1 MKTDSDLQSEILQ
14 EYEYSKPFVAL
25 VIIGAVLLG
34 LFTLFC
40 ITAGVTAIFNLIFP
54 NIQ

>member
-1 MKTDSDLQSEILQ
+1 MKIDSELQEQ
-14 EYEYSKPFVAL
+14 MMAEYEYSKPFV
-25 VIIGAVLLG
+25 IILGIGVFLFG
-34 LFTLFC
+34 LFVLFC

>member
-1 MKTDSDLQSEILQ
+1 MKVDSELQQEIIS
-14 EYEYSKPFVAL
+14 EYEYSKPFVAIL
-25 VIIGAVLLG
+25 LIGAIIFG
-34 LFTLFC
+34 LFVLFC

>member
-14 EYEYSKPFVAL
+14 EYEYSKPFVIIL
-25 VIIGAVLLG
+25 GIGAVIFG
-34 LFTLFC
+34 LFALFC
-40 ITAGVTAIFNLIFP
+40 VTAGVTAIFNLIFP